1 MTTTPATTRRRDRAT
16 PTQVDPAATRPALD
30 SLTMSRKEG
39 FRAAAEAPPR
49 VQPEQLSPS
58 QLADLTDADRR
69 RYGRQRSIWHANLPT
84 IETAQLLELHDQL
97 GDIVDSN
104 QQDGEKAKGTI
115 AIEGAA
121 GIGKSIAVMDYAK
134 RYHRDTITELGE
146 YTEDGHER
154 WPVCR
159 VGMTGDTGM
168 KDFNRAMLGFFNHA
182 GITRGTAVDFANRAL
197 DCVLSCQTRLLIV
210 DDLHFLKQRIT
221 SVQISNQFKY
231 ISNEFPLTIIF
242 IGIGLRQRGLY
253 SDGTYADGI
262 LGQSGRRITPITFR
276 EFSIDDDEHRMEWRQ
291 LLLAIEKRIV
301 LANKQRGMLIAL
313 SDYLWERSTG
323 RIGPL
328 TTLINR
334 GCQRA
339 VRTGTEFI
347 DQELLE
353 RIPLDAASESRRTEI
368 RTAIA
373 QNRLT
378 TRPARRR

>member
-1 MTTTPATTRRRDRAT
+1 MTTKPASTRLRARAT
-16 PTQVDPAATRPALD
+16 KSQGVPAATKPTLD
-30 SLTMSRKEG
+30 SLTLSRKEG
-39 FRAAAEAPPR
+39 FRAAAEAQPR
-49 VQPEQLSPS
+49 CQPQQLSRT

-69 RYGRQRSIWHANLPT
+69 RYDRQRSIWHANLPT

-104 QQDGEKAKGTI
+104 QQDGEKAKGAI

-121 GIGKSIAVMDYAK
+121 GIGKSIAVVDYAK
-134 RYHRDTITELGE
+134 RYHRDTIAEFGE
-146 YTEDGHER
+146 YTEDGNER

-182 GITRGTAVDFANRAL
+182 GTNRGTAVDFADRAL
-197 DCVLSCQTRLLIV
+197 DCVLSCETRLLIV
-210 DDLHFLKQRIT
+210 DDLHFLKQRTT

-262 LGQSGRRITPITFR
+262 LGQSGRRITPLTFR
-276 EFSIDDDEHRMEWRQ
+276 EFSVEDDQHRMEWRQ

-301 LANKQRGMLIAL
+301 LAQKQRGMLIEL

-347 DQELLE
+347 DHELLE
-353 RIPLDAASESRRTEI
+353 RVPLDAASESRRTEI

-378 TRPARRR
+378 TRIGRRS

>member
-1 MTTTPATTRRRDRAT
+1 MTTTPATTSRRDRAT
-16 PTQVDPAATRPALD
+16 PTQGDPATTRPALD
-30 SLTMSRKEG
+30 SLTLSRKEG

-49 VQPEQLSPS
+49 AQPEQMSLS
-58 QLADLTDADRR
+58 QLAELTDRDRR
-69 RYGRQRSIWHANLPT
+69 RYDRQRSIWHANLPT

-97 GDIVDSN
+97 GDIVESN
-104 QQDGEKAKGTI
+104 QQDGEKAKGAI
-115 AIEGAA
+115 AVEGAA

-146 YTEDGHER
+146 YTDDGNER

-168 KDFNRAMLGFFNHA
+168 KDFNRALLGFFNHA

-231 ISNEFPLTIIF
+231 ISNEFPLTIVF

-276 EFSIDDDEHRMEWRQ
+276 EFSIHDDEHRMEWRQ

-301 LANKQRGMLIAL
+301 LARKHRGMLIDL

-347 DQELLE
+347 DHELLD